1 MSLNWDVSNIE
12 DFKQLWFIP
21 DTIDEKGIVHPDRVR
36 LNPITD
42 VLIWGSMSIGVSRI
56 TKKNYRDV
64 HRRYKMLEQAGI
76 CFLTGGKTDDGKVL
90 KDRNPSLKEIFLH
103 IGLSTNVTA
112 LSNVKFLRKVG
123 ESVEDQARFI
133 INSEI
138 KEFEDGT
145 LKEEENE
152 AILTK

>member
-12 DFKQLWFIP
+12 DFKQLCFIP

-90 KDRNPSLKEIFLH
+90 KDRNPSLKEIFL
-103 IGLSTNVTA
+103 IMLSLYA
-112 LSNVKFLRKVG
+112 LFNWSYPFDPTVIIFKVFP
-123 ESVEDQARFI
+123 SFKI
-133 INSEI
+133 FW
-138 KEFEDGT
+138 K
-145 LKEEENE
+145 
-152 AILTK
+152 